1 FGQGLANIVA
11 PMFAGFA
18 ATGAIART
26 ATNIRNGGN
35 SPIAGIVHA
44 IVLIL
49 VLLVFAPLA
58 KNIPLA
64 TLAAILFIVS
74 WHMCQPRVVIVV
86 MLLFLK
92 KMADSIKLRDQNEKS
107 L

>member
-1 FGQGLANIVA
+1 MCTNHNTIKELIIHSLANITA
-11 PMFAGFA
+11 PMIAVFA
-18 ATGAIART
+18 ANGAIART

-74 WHMCQPRVVIVV
+74 WNMSQPREIGR
-86 MLLFLK
+86 
-92 KMADSIKLRDQNEKS
+92 ASCRERGER
-107 L
+107 